1 MATAKTLKEFKQAV
15 VLRSDLGMGK
25 GKMVAQGSHASL
37 LAYEAAQR
45 EYGGW
50 AKTWSESGC
59 KKIVLKVG
67 SEKELTQLFA
77 AAKKARLPC
86 SLVVDAGYTQLMPGT
101 KTAAAIGPAPEDEV
115 DKLTGKLKL
124 L

>member
-1 MATAKTLKEFKQAV
+1 MARPASKEFKQAI

-37 LAYEAAQR
+37 LAYESAQC
-45 EYGGW
+45 EHSDW

-59 KKIVLKVG
+59 KKIALKVG
-67 SEKELTQLFA
+67 SEKELASLFM
-77 AAKKARLPC
+77 AAKKAKLPA
-86 SLVVDAGYTQLMPGT
+86 SLVVDAGHTQVEPGT
-101 KTAAAIGPAPEDEV
+101 KTAVAIGPAPEAEV
-115 DKLTGKLKL
+115 DRLTNSLKL